1 VVVVVGEN
9 NMNFKTYY
17 ENREAILE
25 ASQIN
30 MGDFTEVIFA
40 VGLLQ
45 YALKKQVSV
54 DDIFNAIND
63 IPSLPYENTFNH
75 NNYDVA
81 LHLEGKAGVSNLI
94 GGNFKTLS
102 PEQQTQVR
110 DIIEKV
116 ANNIPKLRTIHKVDK
131 FLQQTREL
139 PNADQFSIVIKSSGS
154 KSAQQKET
162 KADVTMELVSN
173 SEVKIPN
180 DIKKIVYSI
189 KYEKEKKTSKVAET
203 SIFNLILRLGNAFK
217 LPLTKGLENMRVLPH
232 QVNSAAIWLFNT
244 FGDGPRVVLTP
255 EQEINKELSFRENH
269 LYNFIRKYFTLDKGD
284 KTKVVTQF
292 LLEFNSE
299 MLVKEKQQPAFSN
312 VLYDFLEKEIFGQ
325 DLVDVVKI
333 DISGIREIDVEA
345 YNKIRNTCLVDF
357 STRPTKSKNLI
368 FEFEAVAKDG
378 GRFRLFW
385 IDNEPTGVK
394 IHIGEDLLK

>member
-1 VVVVVGEN
+1 
-9 NMNFKTYY
+9 MNFKTYY
-17 ENREAILE
+17 EKRNIILE

-40 VGLLQ
+40 VGLLH
-45 YALKKQVSV
+45 YALKKQVSS
-54 DDIFNAIND
+54 DDIFNSIND

-102 PEQQTQVR
+102 SEQQTQVK

-116 ANNIPKLRTIHKVDK
+116 ANNIPKLRTIHKVDR

-139 PNADQFSIVIKSSGS
+139 SNSDQFSIVIKSSGS
-154 KSAQQKET
+154 KLAQQKET

-217 LPLTKGLENMRVLPH
+217 LPLTKGLEDLRSLPYDVSGGA
-232 QVNSAAIWLFNT
+232 QAGKWRNRYNGLLDS
-244 FGDGPRVVLTP
+244 GKY
-255 EQEINKELSFRENH
+255 KELSEIPNH
-269 LYNFIRKYFTLDKGD
+269 LLNFVLKIVSPELNFKDKNI
-284 KTKVVTQF
+284 VLQHF
-292 LLEFNSE
+292 LSEFNSE
-299 MLVKEKQQPAFSN
+299 MLVKEKQQPTFSN
-312 VLYDFLEKEIFGQ
+312 ILYDFLEKEIFGQ

>member
-1 VVVVVGEN
+1 
-9 NMNFKTYY
+9 MNFKTFF
-17 ENREAILE
+17 ENTSTILE

-54 DDIFNAIND
+54 DDIIQGIND

-75 NNYDVA
+75 DNYDVA

-94 GGNFKTLS
+94 GGNFKMLS
-102 PEQQTQVR
+102 PEQQTQVK

-162 KADVTMELVSN
+162 KADVTMELISN
-173 SEVKIPN
+173 SEIKIPSE
-180 DIKKIVYSI
+180 IKKIVYSI

-217 LPLTKGLENMRVLPH
+217 LPLTKGLEDLRSLPYD
-232 QVNSAAIWLFNT
+232 VSAGAQAGKWRNRYNGLLDS
-244 FGDGPRVVLTP
+244 GKY
-255 EQEINKELSFRENH
+255 KELSEIPNH
-269 LYNFIRKYFTLDKGD
+269 LLNFVLKIVSPELNFKDKNI
-284 KTKVVTQF
+284 VLQHF
-292 LLEFNSE
+292 LSEFNNE
-299 MLVKEKQQPAFSN
+299 MLVKEKQQPTFSN
-312 VLYDFLEKEIFGQ
+312 ILYDFLEKEIFGQ

-368 FEFEAVAKDG
+368 FEFESVAKDG

>member
-1 VVVVVGEN
+1 VVGVDVGEN
-9 NMNFKTYY
+9 NMNFKTFF
-17 ENREAILE
+17 ENTSTILE

-40 VGLLQ
+40 IGLLH

-54 DDIFNAIND
+54 DDIFQSIND
-63 IPSLPYENTFNH
+63 IPSLPYENIFNH
-75 NNYDVA
+75 GIYDVA

-102 PEQQTQVR
+102 IEHQTQVK

-116 ANNIPKLRTIHKVDK
+116 TNNIPKLRTIHKVDK

-139 PNADQFSIVIKSSGS
+139 PNMDQFSIVIKSSGS

-162 KADVTMELVSN
+162 KADVTMELISN
-173 SEVKIPN
+173 SEIKIPSE
-180 DIKKIVYSI
+180 IKKIVYSI

-217 LPLTKGLENMRVLPH
+217 LPLTKGLDDLRTLPYD
-232 QVNSAAIWLFNT
+232 VSAGAQAGKWRNRYNGLLDS
-244 FGDGPRVVLTP
+244 GKY
-255 EQEINKELSFRENH
+255 KELSEIPNH
-269 LYNFIRKYFTLDKGD
+269 LLNFVLKIVSPELKFKDKNI
-284 KTKVVTQF
+284 VLQHF
-292 LLEFNSE
+292 LSEFNEE
-299 MLVKEKQQPAFSN
+299 MIVKEKQQPTFSN
-312 VLYDFLEKEIFGQ
+312 LLYDFLEKEIFGQ

-394 IHIGEDLLK
+394 IHIGEDILK

>member
-1 VVVVVGEN
+1 
-9 NMNFKTYY
+9 MNFKTYY
-17 ENREAILE
+17 ENRNIILE

-40 VGLLQ
+40 VGLLH
-45 YALKKQVSV
+45 YALKKQVSS
-54 DDIFNAIND
+54 DDIFNSIND

-81 LHLEGKAGVSNLI
+81 LHLEGKVGVSNLI

-102 PEQQTQVR
+102 SEQQTQVK

-116 ANNIPKLRTIHKVDK
+116 ANNIPKLRTIHKVDR

-139 PNADQFSIVIKSSGS
+139 SNSDQFSIVIKSSGS

-217 LPLTKGLENMRVLPH
+217 LPLTKGLEDLRSLPYDVSGGA
-232 QVNSAAIWLFNT
+232 QAGKWRNRYNGLLDS
-244 FGDGPRVVLTP
+244 GKY
-255 EQEINKELSFRENH
+255 KELSEIPNH
-269 LYNFIRKYFTLDKGD
+269 LLNFVLKIVSPELNFKDKNI
-284 KTKVVTQF
+284 VLQHF
-292 LLEFNSE
+292 LSEFNSE
-299 MLVKEKQQPAFSN
+299 MLVKEKQQPTFSN
-312 VLYDFLEKEIFGQ
+312 ILYDFLEKEIFGQ

-345 YNKIRNTCLVDF
+345 YNKIRNNCLVDF

>member
-1 VVVVVGEN
+1 
-9 NMNFKTYY
+9 MNFKTFF
-17 ENREAILE
+17 ENTSTILE

-40 VGLLQ
+40 IGLLH

-54 DDIFNAIND
+54 DDIFQSIND
-63 IPSLPYENTFNH
+63 IPSLPYENIFNH
-75 NNYDVA
+75 GIYDVA

-102 PEQQTQVR
+102 IEHQTQVK

-116 ANNIPKLRTIHKVDK
+116 TNNIPKLRTIHKVDK

-139 PNADQFSIVIKSSGS
+139 PNMDQFSIVIKSSGS

-162 KADVTMELVSN
+162 KADVTMELISN
-173 SEVKIPN
+173 SEIKIPSE
-180 DIKKIVYSI
+180 IKKIVYSI

-217 LPLTKGLENMRVLPH
+217 LPLTKGLDDLRTLPYD
-232 QVNSAAIWLFNT
+232 VSAGAQAGKWRNRYNGLLDS
-244 FGDGPRVVLTP
+244 GKY
-255 EQEINKELSFRENH
+255 KELSEIPNH
-269 LYNFIRKYFTLDKGD
+269 LLNFVLKIVSPELKFKDKNI
-284 KTKVVTQF
+284 VLQHF
-292 LLEFNSE
+292 LSEFNEE
-299 MLVKEKQQPAFSN
+299 MIVKEKQQPTFSN
-312 VLYDFLEKEIFGQ
+312 LLYDFLEKEIFGQ

-394 IHIGEDLLK
+394 IHIGEDILK